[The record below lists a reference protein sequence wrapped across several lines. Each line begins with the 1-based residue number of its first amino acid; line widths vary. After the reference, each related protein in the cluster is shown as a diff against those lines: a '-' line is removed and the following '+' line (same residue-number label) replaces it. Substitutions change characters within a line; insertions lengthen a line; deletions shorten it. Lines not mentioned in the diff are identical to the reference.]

1 MKEVDYQKFVLDIA
15 REAGGAGHKLSNR
28 FLIGVSD
35 LLIKLPGREAALIEV
50 KLAKFAPTTK
60 PDHEFDLG
68 VTVLQREFLKKYHKA
83 GMRVGV
89 LSFVEHGRQ
98 KLWADVFG
106 LDSFNEAGYLIRQI
120 ANHVPLCWT
129 ERRIEIRDMLE
140 DFTRWPT
147 T

>member
-1 MKEVDYQKFVLDIA
+1 MREVDYQKFVLDII
-15 REAGGAGHKLSNR
+15 REAGGAGHKLSSR

-50 KLAKFAPTTK
+50 KLAKFAPSTK

-98 KLWADVFG
+98 RLRIGMFR
-106 LDSFNEAGYLIRQI
+106 LDRFNKAGYLVQPICEH
-120 ANHVPLCWT
+120 APLCWAI
-129 ERRIEIRDMLE
+129 RKCEIREMLE
-140 DFTRWPT
+140 DFTK
-147 T
+147 